1 LPGQHIL
8 AQDVRHMPGGA
19 GEAVNELDRVGS
31 VTQDRAAS

>member
-1 LPGQHIL
+1 
-8 AQDVRHMPGGA
+8 MPGGA